1 MLWLRS
7 TLIGPGIGRN
17 GGWGGQE
24 GSSSME
30 SDIPLLTLFWRSR
43 LEEKEEVSRNIRNK
57 EKSQSMSVAR
67 HVSFE
72 NLPHSSLNWF
82 PKFRA
87 QLSSLAPK
95 TNAVIS
101 SCPLYR
107 LRNDSIRWRE
117 ISDAE
122 SQLQSLTQHRKTLF
136 DQLYSTAPYRK
147 IHETISLQLLR
158 TGWTMGLGRFYSH

>member
-1 MLWLRS
+1 
-7 TLIGPGIGRN
+7 
-17 GGWGGQE
+17 
-24 GSSSME
+24 
-30 SDIPLLTLFWRSR
+30 
-43 LEEKEEVSRNIRNK
+43 
-57 EKSQSMSVAR
+57 MSVAR

-107 LRNDSIRWRE
+107 LRNDSIGWRE

-147 IHETISLQLLR
+147 VHETIRLQLLR
-158 TGWTMGLGRFYSH
+158 TGGTMVLDSRVTRCTSSESLGLVPEILTFQTPSMSLLSCAQMYRSYFSTATMERHWMI